1 MALSQVDK
9 VKKYLRVEKNHI
21 YAKTDLKITIDT
33 SEMKVDEEELV
44 DVSNEESGEEL
55 QGSVSIPGMLN
66 IEVPVFNDEIQLY
79 FKFKINLIIPDNVE
93 RDKDVYYYYYTD
105 GDLITFAET
114 KSNATDIMILDSL
127 FENRVKYLR
136 GDLPKQVLAIYEQL
150 VNTKNIQLQHIETI
164 LTIMYGEYTDN
175 GFEPV
180 RLTPGQKYS
189 KSNALSTKESAHR
202 LNAAT
207 GFNYGY
213 TKDNISDNITR
224 KYKTKKTDLEKVIF
238 GKYDELGDN

>member
-1 MALSQVDK
+1 MLKLSHAEK

-21 YAKTDLKITIDT
+21 YTKYDICITID
-33 SEMKVDEEELV
+33 SDEMKVDEEELV
-44 DVSNEESGEEL
+44 DVSETETDNL

-66 IEVPVFNDEIQLY
+66 IEIPDENDEIQLY
-79 FKFKINLIIPDNVE
+79 FKFKINLIIPDNVQ
-93 RDKDVYYYYYTD
+93 RDKSIYHYYYQK
-105 GDLITFAET
+105 GDLITFAQT

-127 FENRVKYLR
+127 FENRIKYLR
-136 GDLPKQVLAIYEQL
+136 GDLPKQVLAIYDQFI
-150 VNTKNIQLQHIETI
+150 NTKNIQLHHIETV
-164 LTIMYGEYTDN
+164 LTVLYGEYTED
-175 GFEPV
+175 GFYPV
-180 RLTPGQKYS
+180 RLLPNQQYT

-224 KYKTKKTDLEKVIF
+224 KYETPKTDLEKVISGRF
-238 GKYDELGDN
+238 DELGA